1 MDILGSVTQ
10 NVATRLLPTYRRLLD
25 QRPMMPSPP
34 HLSMANVMG
43 CDNTTVCI
51 VYPPF
56 ILHHFYWG
64 IPYPYLPIADDQ
76 MLALAETVQLSEW
89 KEYAE
94 STGCLSVR
102 ELLRRAAFIE
112 TLLQER
118 NWREG
123 LLDGS
128 NESESFSNESPENQS
143 AIRVMREIFYG
154 AAKLYLATVIN
165 GPFPRGKSPSKFPMI

>member
-1 MDILGSVTQ
+1 
-10 NVATRLLPTYRRLLD
+10 
-25 QRPMMPSPP
+25 
-34 HLSMANVMG
+34 
-43 CDNTTVCI
+43 
-51 VYPPF
+51 
-56 ILHHFYWG
+56 
-64 IPYPYLPIADDQ
+64 

-102 ELLRRAAFIE
+102 ELLRRAAIIE

-118 NWREG
+118 SWREG
-123 LLDGS
+123 LLDTGTDDGS
-128 NESESFSNESPENQS
+128 SSETPENQS

-165 GPFPRGKSPSKFPMI
+165 GPYPRGQSSYSILDAELMASDGSGNCCTGCH